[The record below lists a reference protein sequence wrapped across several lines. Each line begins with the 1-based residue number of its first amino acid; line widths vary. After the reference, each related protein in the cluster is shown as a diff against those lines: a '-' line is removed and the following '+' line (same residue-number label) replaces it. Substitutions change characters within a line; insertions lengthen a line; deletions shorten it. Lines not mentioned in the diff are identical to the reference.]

1 MSTKHQL
8 PMGPRHWSSKKGIL
22 GVSSTSG
29 GRRVRAVR
37 RVAVRKAV
45 DESSLTRM
53 LGWFVS
59 EIIPVT
65 GFFSVVNFRI
75 ACRILDATHLF
86 STENMHQALRE
97 LVIEELAKQ
106 RTNRHHPFA

>member
-22 GVSSTSG
+22 GVSSTTG

-86 STENMHQALRE
+86 FYRKHASGLKGVGYRRVGKAED
-97 LVIEELAKQ
+97 K
-106 RTNRHHPFA
+106 